1 MDKNKIHGFID
12 QLNLFLIGAV
22 IGGIIGSCFSINAVK
37 GKSNKAEE
45 LVTINH
51 HVFRIVKGRCRND
64 NCIHCFEYDCNRF
77 DFCIYKLPTDLH
89 LEPISKH
96 KG

>member
-1 MDKNKIHGFID
+1 MNSIKKITQKTSGTRKKYKPG
-12 QLNLFLIGAV
+12 Q
-22 IGGIIGSCFSINAVK
+22 
-37 GKSNKAEE
+37 

-64 NCIHCFEYDCNRF
+64 NCIHCFDYDCNRF